1 MYRREQQAMALLF
14 TLAVGVVL
22 ILLAVSL
29 FTLYSSDVHSQ
40 SQQHQAIQAYW
51 LARAGVERYS
61 DTRQLPGSDYHFA
74 TEISISWAA
83 GNPKSAGA
91 GIQRVLRNSGF
102 TTQLDS
108 MAGAATRVI
117 TRRRL

>member
-1 MYRREQQAMALLF
+1 MYRRERQAMALLF

-61 DTRQLPGSDYHFA
+61 DTRQLPSSDYHFA
-74 TEISISWAA
+74 PHGRCSVTRR
-83 GNPKSAGA
+83 GA
-91 GIQRVLRNSGF
+91 DVVFEGHVGKQRRRIVLRQG
-102 TTQLDS
+102 DP
-108 MAGAATRVI
+108 A
-117 TRRRL
+117 RRIEEL